1 MGIKRV
7 TMSYANWSKKVVTM
21 EDKELKERFF
31 ALYWNQPVFKF
42 YGHDD
47 CVPENVYGSLAYG
60 YEEKG
65 YLELKPLHSISD
77 DLKKELFEKVNGI
90 ASALLGRNLTADID
104 YLLENAEIG
113 FVNSFV
119 VDFLRCHGF
128 AIQWMGISVEE
139 QVQKGW
145 IKLVE

>member
-1 MGIKRV
+1 MGIKR
-7 TMSYANWSKKVVTM
+7 VTM

-31 ALYWNQPVFKF
+31 ALY
-42 YGHDD
+42 YGQWIARFDD
-47 CVPENVYGSLAYG
+47 NG
-60 YEEKG
+60 EELKYATHRVSHVLG
-65 YLELKPLHSISD
+65 TGIVALDEKAYLELKPPFSISD

-90 ASALLGRNLTADID
+90 ASALLGRNLTTDID

-128 AIQWMGISVEE
+128 AIQWMGISVEQ
-139 QVQKGW
+139 QVEKGW